1 MQGPRCGH
9 QASCRA
15 GGWSGRKAGRVL
27 VVCSSTVNSRL
38 ASSRSSRAQVRS
50 SSVLWGR
57 QAGRNV
63 LHQYG
68 WLDCRNCFSNR
79 DGRMGLR

>member
-1 MQGPRCGH
+1 MQGPRCCH

-15 GGWSGRKAGRVL
+15 GGWGGRKAGRVL
-27 VVCSSTVNSRL
+27 VVCSSTVTSRL

-57 QAGRNV
+57 QAGRQECTTLV
-63 LHQYG
+63 
-68 WLDCRNCFSNR
+68 W
-79 DGRMGLR
+79 MVGLPQLI